1 MANKTNKKTSFS
13 LRRLIYNDKYLII
26 ISLILAVVI
35 WIVASINIGTDETK
49 TIKMNVPITLGDEIS
64 EQYGMQYYSIQ
75 ENIELNVTISG
86 PKYVIGQVT
95 DNDLTV
101 NFDTSSVNRT
111 GAQTIPILVTNN
123 SRTLDFEITNTYP
136 STLEAFF
143 DVNATKVFNVGV
155 NYDESNI
162 EKGYVFG
169 KPILSEESVLVSG
182 PQTYLEKIEDIYV
195 DVDFEGSEK
204 LTQPYNTECPLQ
216 VKGLGV
222 ESGYLKISNKNNAEN
237 AVSNV
242 SVTIP
247 VLKKTVLPVVADF
260 EGEPFDVGK
269 NVNIRYSVN
278 KLNAGVLDGT
288 NITQAVVGKINYNQL
303 KVGEN
308 VFDFDVSNLQGITVL
323 DDVKTIYAYVSV
335 NKSYQQQTVDV
346 SNVDIKVNGL
356 SDSEKAKK
364 VSFSNKNITVI
375 APKGT
380 TITSNDI
387 SISVDVS
394 SKNDNNL
401 YQAQINV
408 ISNNKSW
415 VFGKYDVKVE
425 IE

>member
-13 LRRLIYNDKYLII
+13 LRRMIYNDKYLII

-169 KPILSEESVLVSG
+169 KPILSDESVMVSG

-247 VLKKTVLPVVADF
+247 VLKKTVLPVVAEL

-269 NVNIRYSVN
+269 NVNVRYSVN

-308 VFDFDVSNLQGITVL
+308 VFEFDASNLQGITVL
-323 DDVKTIYAYVSV
+323 DNVEKIIVYVSV

-346 SNVDIKVNGL
+346 SNVDIKVDGL
-356 SDSEKAKK
+356 GDSEKAKK

-401 YQAQINV
+401 YQAQVNV

-415 VFGKYDVKVE
+415 VFGKYNVKVE